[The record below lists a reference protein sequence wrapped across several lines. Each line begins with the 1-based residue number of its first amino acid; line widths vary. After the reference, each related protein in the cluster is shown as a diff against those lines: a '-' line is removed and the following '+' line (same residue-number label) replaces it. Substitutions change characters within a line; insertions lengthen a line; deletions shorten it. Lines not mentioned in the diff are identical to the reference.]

1 MNEEAKL
8 EQRRELARAA
18 HFASDFKD
26 EMLRNLLGEAYVLG
40 TKSEETENPFQQ
52 MDKIVDLARTMAT
65 YLEAERDH
73 LEADRAFRIF
83 CALEEAETKRADR
96 LLAKWKAASR
106 PLDAEGGSDD

>member
-83 CALEEAETKRADR
+83 CALEEAEK
-96 LLAKWKAASR
+96 KAQ
-106 PLDAEGGSDD
+106 AEGGSDA